1 MHVKQHRNSIARAQ
15 LVAQTN
21 MELKS
26 CPPLRHNMP
35 YIQNPPGMSRRAT
48 SCRITPRNLSPWLR
62 RERCITIHQP
72 NPQARVLLCVCVVRA
87 ASVAFDA
94 MTKETRSVEK
104 GRKKELESR
113 EKKKQRKKKEKNT
126 KTRRHTVVQEM
137 KQDRTIIMASR
148 ERKKGCPECKARDS
162 FSRSKQ
168 IRDAKKNRS
177 WRCCGGTEH
186 GQRRQTFRRQD
197 TQRQADRLRDG
208 VISTMVGAVS

>member
-1 MHVKQHRNSIARAQ
+1 LSTPTPQYAIHTKPARHV
-15 LVAQTN
+15 
-21 MELKS
+21 
-26 CPPLRHNMP
+26 
-35 YIQNPPGMSRRAT
+35 
-48 SCRITPRNLSPWLR
+48 TPRYVMSHHTTQSQPVATTGEVHYHPPTQPASPGAALCMCCACCKRCIRCNDKGNEKR
-62 RERCITIHQP
+62 REREEERI
-72 NPQARVLLCVCVVRA
+72 
-87 ASVAFDA
+87 
-94 MTKETRSVEK
+94 EK
-104 GRKKELESR
+104 QR
-113 EKKKQRKKKEKNT
+113 EKKRKEKRKEKNT

-197 TQRQADRLRDG
+197 TQRQADRPRDG

>member
-1 MHVKQHRNSIARAQ
+1 MHVEQHRNSITSAQ
-15 LVAQTN
+15 LGRADKHGIEVLSIPTPQYAIHT
-21 MELKS
+21 KS
-26 CPPLRHNMP
+26 ARHVTP
-35 YIQNPPGMSRRAT
+35 RYVMSRHTTQSQPVAAT
-48 SCRITPRNLSPWLR
+48 GEVHYHPPTQPASPGAAL
-62 RERCITIHQP
+62 
-72 NPQARVLLCVCVVRA
+72 CVVRA

-94 MTKETRSVEK
+94 MTREKRSVRK

-113 EKKKQRKKKEKNT
+113 REKKQRKKKEKNT

-148 ERKKGCPECKARDS
+148 ERRKGCPECKARGS

-197 TQRQADRLRDG
+197 TQRQADRPRDG